1 MRTFDNCMILLIFF
15 LAVLL
20 SCQKGHLDSGSEADM
35 ARIDSVVYANHSVDS
50 LEALTRRFGKEGN
63 LRGELVANRELG
75 TQYRRRNDFVH
86 ANACHQRSLEL
97 ATELSDTIE
106 IIKALNNLGTNYRR
120 LGVLEEATSYHYRA
134 LEYSDDYSR
143 QDDSVTLKNKA
154 VSLNGIGNIYITLAN
169 LDLADSIC
177 RMALANEKRLGS
189 DLGQAINY
197 ANIGS
202 VFESRGNLDS
212 ARIYYSWSMESNKK
226 ANSTLG
232 ISLCHDH
239 FGRLYE
245 KNGDYDKAIS
255 EYESAYDL
263 LSGTPDKWHWLDPC
277 LALANVH
284 LKKGD
289 LSKAK
294 EYLDEARTVAQQI
307 GSLEHLSSVY
317 HSYYEYYSGLR
328 NYKDALDSY
337 VLSNEYSYSVV
348 NSSILNKAQNARVQ
362 LVQDRMQ
369 KELQDRENRY
379 SYQARSHRR
388 MLVVSFIAL
397 SLALLV
403 ILMMLY
409 LLRNRKKMNRM
420 LRKLERM
427 RTDFYTNITHELR
440 TPLTVILGYG
450 KQLENGELA
459 NQEEVQAAGKYIRSQ
474 GESLLNLVNQLLDIS
489 KVKSNVAQPEWR
501 KGNIVPYVQM
511 IVESFSHAA
520 KEKFITL
527 RFAPKQNIIE
537 TDFVPDYVGKIVR
550 NLVFNSIKYTGEHGD
565 VAVTLSEEKNV
576 LELRVADNGK
586 GISPE
591 DLPHIFEAFYQGSN
605 DSGTV
610 GTGIGLSLVD
620 SLVKAMGGRITVK
633 SALGQ
638 GSVFTV
644 QLPLRHGDGKWRDF
658 EVEEDAQEEI
668 PAIGASADD
677 LPSGMESD
685 EAVPIIL
692 VVEDNADISR
702 YIGSELK
709 KSYSL
714 RYAVNGREGA
724 DLAKE
729 IIPDLIIS
737 DIMMPEMDG
746 LAMCREVKASEIT
759 NHIPVIFVT
768 ARSSQEDKITGIEAG
783 GDAYLYKPFSSDEL
797 NAQVESLL
805 RSRMQLRKKFSE
817 SVASGDENAGEK
829 LSDKDQHFLNHLVD
843 VAYSVMAESGSDVET
858 VASKMCMSRIQ
869 LNRKV
874 QAITGETSFAYL
886 LRIRLS
892 RAKRLL
898 DDPKNFKIGDIAF
911 KCGFEDFAYFSRVF
925 KQKYGVT
932 PSQYRKR
939 VTP

>member
-1 MRTFDNCMILLIFF
+1 MLMIF
-15 LAVLL
+15 LAVPL
-20 SCQKGHLDSGSEADM
+20 SCQKVHHDSGSEAEM
-35 ARIDSVVYANHSVDS
+35 ARIDSIVYANHSVDS
-50 LEALTRRFGKEGN
+50 LEVLTYRFIKEGN
-63 LRGELVANRELG
+63 RMGELVANRELG
-75 TQYRRRNDFVH
+75 TQYRRRNDFFH
-86 ANACHQRSLEL
+86 ANACHQRSLEI

-106 IIKALNNLGTNYRR
+106 MIKALNNLGTNYRR
-120 LGVLEEATSYHYRA
+120 LGVLEEATSYHYMA
-134 LEYSDDYSR
+134 LEYTDVYSR

-154 VSLNGIGNIYITLAN
+154 VSLNGIGNIYITLGN

-177 RMALANEKRLGS
+177 RMALVNEKRLGS

-202 VFESRGNLDS
+202 VFESKGNLDS
-212 ARIYYSWSMESNKK
+212 ARIYYSLSMESNRK

-245 KNGDYDKAIS
+245 KDGDFDKAVS
-255 EYESAYDL
+255 EYESAYKL
-263 LSGTPDKWHWLDPC
+263 LAGSPDKWHWLDPC

-284 LKKGD
+284 IKNGD
-289 LSKAK
+289 LPKAK
-294 EYLDEARTVAQQI
+294 EYMDEARSVAQQI

-317 HSYYEYYSGLR
+317 HSYYEYYSRL
-328 NYKDALDSY
+328 NDYKDALDSY
-337 VLSNEYSYSVV
+337 VLSNEYSDSVV

-369 KELQDRENRY
+369 KELQDREARY
-379 SYQARSHRR
+379 SYHARSHRR
-388 MLVVSFIAL
+388 ILAVSFIAL

-403 ILMMLY
+403 IIMMLY
-409 LLRNRKKMNRM
+409 LLRSRKKMNRM
-420 LRKLERM
+420 LQKLEKM

-474 GESLLNLVNQLLDIS
+474 GGSLLNLVNQLLDIS
-489 KVKSNVAQPEWR
+489 KVRSNVAQPEWR
-501 KGNIVPYVQM
+501 RGNIVPYVQM
-511 IVESFSHAA
+511 IVDSFSHPA

-537 TDFVPDYVGKIVR
+537 MDFVPDYVGKIVR
-550 NLVFNSIKYTGEHGD
+550 NLVFNSIKYTGEHGNI
-565 VAVTLSEEKNV
+565 AVTLSEEKNV
-576 LELRVADNGK
+576 LELRVADNGR
-586 GISPE
+586 GIAPE
-591 DLPHIFEAFYQGSN
+591 DMPHIFEAFYQGSN

-633 SALGQ
+633 SAIGQ

-644 QLPLRHGDGKWRDF
+644 DLPLSHGDGKWRDF
-658 EVEEDAQEEI
+658 EVDKEASEGRQAIDV
-668 PAIGASADD
+668 PADG
-677 LPSGMESD
+677 LPSGVESD
-685 EAVPIIL
+685 DAASIVL
-692 VVEDNADISR
+692 VVEDNSDISR

-709 KSYSL
+709 KSYAL

-746 LAMCREVKASEIT
+746 LAMCRELKASEIT

-768 ARSSQEDKITGIEAG
+768 ARSSQEDKIKGIEAG

-797 NAQVESLL
+797 NAHVESLL
-805 RSRMQLRKKFSE
+805 RSRMQLRRKFSE

-829 LSDKDQHFLNHLVD
+829 LSDRDQQFLNHLID
-843 VAYSVMAESGSDVET
+843 VAYSVMADNGSDVET
-858 VASKMCMSRIQ
+858 VASKMCMTRTQ
-869 LNRKV
+869 LNRKL
-874 QAITGETSFAYL
+874 QAVTGETSSAYL